1 MIKSHLLYQLSYAG
15 VFGKRGGED
24 STRSGGGKHPPA
36 EGVVSAEGI
45 EPSTYWLKASCSTD

>member
-15 VFGKRGGED
+15 VFGKKGGELSNSAARD
-24 STRSGGGKHPPA
+24 KL
-36 EGVVSAEGI
+36 VSAEGI